1 MSPSRSTRKIRIG
14 TRATNLAMRQA
25 EILAGAI
32 INKNLA
38 KEENIEIIKIKSSG
52 DIITSSIGP
61 YDGKSLFTTE
71 IDQALIEDRIDIAAH
86 SVKDIESFLPE
97 GIDLL
102 GVLKRMDPRDA
113 LITNENIK
121 SIDELP
127 NNCLF
132 GTASPRR
139 GEILT

>member
-61 YDGKSLFTTE
+61 YDWKSLFTKE

-121 SIDELP
+121 SISIWFRSVTIP
-127 NNCLF
+127 SSRKNSR
-132 GTASPRR
+132 SP
-139 GEILT
+139 